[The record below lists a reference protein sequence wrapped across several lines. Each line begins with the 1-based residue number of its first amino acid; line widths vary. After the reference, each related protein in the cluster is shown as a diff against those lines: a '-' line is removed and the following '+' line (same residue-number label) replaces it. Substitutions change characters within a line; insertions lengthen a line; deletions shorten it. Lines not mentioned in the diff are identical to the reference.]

1 MSTRIRFNTAQQ
13 VFDEF
18 PRVAAEIDLRPTEEE
33 PPLAFALKLL
43 ARAHRFDAIV
53 FTACLLPR
61 REGVWWGCQCVRAL
75 MGDKADD
82 ALLAA
87 EAWVREPEETQR
99 RAALEIA
106 ASRDRGV
113 ATTWLA
119 WAAGYSGGSLTA
131 EGSAPVR
138 ASPDATAINLK
149 AAVILA
155 IVERPM
161 TEAAGWTKACVEA
174 GLRFADGGDAK
185 VIPPKQAQARSGAA

>member
-1 MSTRIRFNTAQQ
+1 MSTRIRFNTARQ
-13 VFDEF
+13 VFDAF
-18 PRVAAEIDLRPTEEE
+18 PKVTAEIDLRPAEE
-33 PPLAFALKLL
+33 PPLDFARRLV

-75 MGDKADD
+75 NGNKADD

-87 EAWVREPEETQR
+87 EAWVREPEEAQR

-106 ASRDRGV
+106 ASGDTGV

-119 WAAGYSGGSLTA
+119 WAAGHSGGSVAA

-138 ASPDATAINLK
+138 APPDATAINLK

-155 IVERPM
+155 IVQRPM
-161 TEAAGWTKACVEA
+161 TEAPGWIKACVDA
-174 GLRFADGGDAK
+174 GLRFVDGGDAK
-185 VIPPKQAQARSGAA
+185 VNPPKQPAAKSGAA

>member
-1 MSTRIRFNTAQQ
+1 MSTRLRFNTAQQ

-18 PRVAAEIDLRPTEEE
+18 PRVTAEIDLRPTEE
-33 PPLAFALKLL
+33 PPLDFALKLL

-75 MGDKADD
+75 SGAKADD

-87 EAWVREPEETQR
+87 EAWVREPEEAQR

-106 ASRDRGV
+106 GSGDRGV

-119 WAAGYSGGSLTA
+119 WAAGHSGGSLTA

-161 TEAAGWTKACVEA
+161 TEAAGWIKACVEA

-185 VIPPKQAQARSGAA
+185 VIPPKQAATRSGVA

>member
-1 MSTRIRFNTAQQ
+1 MSTRLRFNTAQQ
-13 VFDEF
+13 VFDAF
-18 PRVAAEIDLRPTEEE
+18 PKVTAEINLRPTEE
-33 PPLAFALKLL
+33 PPLDFALKLL
-43 ARAHRFDAIV
+43 ARAHRFDGIV

-75 MGDKADD
+75 NGNKADD

-87 EAWVREPEETQR
+87 EAWVREPEEAQR

-106 ASRDRGV
+106 ASGDTGV

-119 WAAGYSGGSLTA
+119 WAAGHSGGSVAA

-138 ASPDATAINLK
+138 APPDATAINLK

-155 IVERPM
+155 IVQRPM
-161 TEAAGWTKACVEA
+161 TEAPGWIKACVDA
-174 GLRFADGGDAK
+174 GLRFADGSDAK
-185 VIPPKQAQARSGAA
+185 VNPPKQPAAKSGAA